1 MFDTIVV
8 ATDGSDSVGR
18 AVDVAIDVA
27 ARFDAAVHALY
38 VLDTDEVESSP
49 DEVRDDLRD
58 ALDDHG
64 ERALAAVVESGAERD
79 DGLEVVTEV
88 REGRPA
94 REIVSYADEIDAD
107 LVVTG
112 TRGRHGENR
121 FLIGSVAENVV
132 RTCDPPVL
140 TVRRL
145 TDEDPRRVTF

>member
-1 MFDTIVV
+1 MFDRIVV

-18 AVDVAIDVA
+18 AVDVAVDLA
-27 ARFDAAVHALY
+27 ARFDATVHALY
-38 VLDTDEVESSP
+38 VLDTGEVESSP
-49 DEVRDDLRD
+49 DEVREDLRD

-64 ERALAAVVESGAERD
+64 ENALAAVVETGEARD
-79 DGLEVVTEV
+79 DDLEVATDV

-94 REIVSYADEIDAD
+94 REVVSYADEIDAD

-121 FLIGSVAENVV
+121 FLIGSVAETVV
-132 RTCDPPVL
+132 RTCKVPVL

>member
-1 MFDTIVV
+1 MFDRIVV

-18 AVDVAIDVA
+18 AVDIAIDLA

-38 VLDTDEVESSP
+38 VLDTGEVESSP

-64 ERALAAVVESGAERD
+64 ERALAEVIDRGADRD
-79 DGLEVVTEV
+79 DRLEVTTDV

-94 REIVSYADEIDAD
+94 TEIVSYAGGVDAD

-132 RTCDPPVL
+132 RTCNVPVL

-145 TDEDPRRVTF
+145 TDENPRRVTF